1 MLKSWLT
8 FLKDYWLLYFLYACT
23 ILFLA
28 WSTVLRSSNSAIFSD
43 VFWPLTYLMV
53 IITIA
58 LAIHWSK
65 KRRSVH
71 NLLADQDLSTVE
83 ENLGSTSQEK
93 SLQELLEKVLT
104 KKAALVE
111 EKNLES
117 QKLKDY
123 YALWA
128 HQIKV
133 PLSVLDLMN
142 QTGTIDQSQTKEQL
156 FLINQYLEMLLS
168 FIRLQN
174 FNGDL
179 NLKKASA
186 RSLVMQ
192 VLKQYKFF
200 FIQKDLSLTVD
211 EGDFTLITDSKWLR
225 FALEQIIYN
234 AIKYTRDGGIR
245 VACTDDQKIIIQ
257 DSGIGIDAADLP
269 QVFNQGYT
277 GFNGRV
283 SDNASGLG
291 LYLVKEILDKLGH
304 KVSIE
309 STIGVGTTVTIDCSQ
324 QTLS

>member
-1 MLKSWLT
+1 MIKSCLT

-28 WSTVLRSSNSAIFSD
+28 WSTLLRSANAAIFSD
-43 VFWPLTYLMV
+43 VFWPFTYLLLIMTA
-53 IITIA
+53 I
-58 LAIHWSK
+58 LAIKWRR
-65 KRRSVH
+65 KRLAVRK
-71 NLLADQDLSTVE
+71 LLKDPDLSTVE
-83 ENLGSTSQEK
+83 EHLGSSSQEK
-93 SLQELLEKVLT
+93 ALQELLEQVLSQKT
-104 KKAALVE
+104 NLVE
-111 EKNLES
+111 EKERES

-142 QTGTIDQSQTKEQL
+142 QTGTVDQAQTKEQL

-200 FIQKDLSLTVD
+200 FIQKDLSLKVS
-211 EGDFTLITDSKWLR
+211 EGDFTLMTDSKWLR

-234 AIKYTRDGGIR
+234 AIKYTKEGSIQ
-245 VACTDDQKIIIQ
+245 VSCTDDQKIIIQ

-283 SDNASGLG
+283 QDNASGLG